1 MPGEIDNL
9 QIQISADSESASQN
23 VLALAD
29 SLEKIAT
36 AAANA
41 TAPLAGFTKAL
52 SGLKSFDVSGFSK
65 SATDLS
71 QAFNQFNNIGSI
83 DNASQFASSVE
94 NLRKAMSGLSDVSKT
109 AGSLKLGNTFS
120 SSVNEFAESIKKLS
134 EIGNMDDAY
143 AVWASIKTLSQV
155 TADLPKVA
163 SNINSLKIAKSFPEN
178 IANLYGGLQMLGKVG
193 NMDDAYKTWENIKT
207 IGEATSGLHNI
218 AENINSLKV
227 GKSFDTNIENLSIAM
242 AHLNEIGDTSA
253 FAGGVESISQAIES
267 LNNIEVGQGFISL
280 VQASSQWADA
290 ISKMNDIRLGANFS
304 EGIARVARAA
314 EILNDVDFGGFKRM
328 NDALASLPDNV
339 RISFGA
345 SSTEVQ
351 ELTEHLV
358 NLNNTVQSIQT
369 NLPQRRQRNAETI
382 ESSANA
388 KATDRPDYSWSNDE
402 VKGTLERA
410 SAFNKEAA
418 EIKKVLAAYETMGEQ
433 VPESVIRAAESLG
446 VFNSAMDETGA
457 KASTFGDKLKDASRA
472 VATGA
477 FKALGAEVK
486 AVMSPLTAI
495 GSKFKSLTAKAGQFA
510 SSIKRIAMYRAIRAI
525 LKAITEGFEEGR
537 KNLYY
542 YSQAVGTDFAPS
554 MDKAATAALYLKNSI
569 GAATAPL
576 TNYLVPMID
585 RAVDRIVELINK
597 FNELTA
603 VLTGAS
609 TWTKAVKYP
618 TTWQDSL
625 DDANKSAK
633 KLKSTM
639 LGFDELNVIE
649 ITDTASKK
657 SGFDA
662 DDYIRMFEEVKT
674 DLSVGSKIPELL
686 MPVKLAWD
694 AEGDNTLKTIKDTWH
709 EILALIGA
717 VGESFRKVWL
727 NGTGQKSLE
736 LILQIVQN
744 IIGTYGELAKG
755 IRKAWEE
762 NETGTRI
769 IQSIWN
775 IANNDLTVFRDI
787 GASIRE
793 WASGLDWSPL
803 LTSLASLGEAIER
816 FTNPESALARI
827 AESAFD
833 KILLP
838 LGKWLI
844 EEGLPAAVDL
854 LTTSFDALGVALEF
868 LEPLFQKVIDF
879 LSEIGGFTFN
889 NISGLASSF
898 TAFMQG
904 ISGQEI
910 DGEIGQ
916 RAEEK
921 NKKLIES
928 LGGKDSWYGKLNKK
942 LIDFGSH
949 GMHDFLTIDLPN
961 AGAMWSEILNG
972 TEDQK
977 GIFGQIGDL
986 IKGEFAD
993 NDVEIIS
1000 EKSMAAFDSDVLTIT
1015 AGYKDIKKT
1024 ALDANKATNET
1035 KPASGIAGLFESLKA
1050 SYKSFSDDW
1059 GNGID
1064 AMKLGFIGF
1073 TDSIKAEWQ
1082 TFKDDWG
1089 NGVDAIKQGFSGFA
1103 QSVKSEWQLF
1113 KDDWAN
1119 GLDAITSGAAN
1130 AWENIKTF
1138 FSDGW
1143 ESIKG
1148 GVSTFGTDWS
1158 NGWNGMK
1165 QSVSDMW
1172 KNAKTDFESGWTTV
1186 QNGADN
1192 FKKSFSA
1199 SLSTIKRN
1207 VSDTWGKVTATL
1219 SSKWDEFKNFVDD
1232 YKSNW
1237 QTGFDTIADHV
1248 AEAWGKIKDK
1258 IGNSILWQNM
1268 KQRIADYAGQWFDK
1282 FAEIKQNVSD
1292 TMRRIVDNVTEKISS
1307 IVDAIQNSA
1316 IGQAVANIVG
1326 YITDTV
1332 GKIWGDDNSGIKG
1345 TFKNISDGLHDFI
1358 EQMFD
1363 GLHLGSLGDKIKN
1376 TLNTVIEAFETAVN
1390 YIIKGLNFFVEK
1402 ANDALDIHIDI
1413 PNWVP
1418 MIGGNSFDGF
1428 SFQQIPE
1435 FTFYK
1440 FANGGFPDKGSLF
1453 LANEPGNPEMIGK
1466 IGSQTA
1472 VANNDQ
1478 IVQAVSKGVYEA
1490 VVSAM
1495 SQNRNGESG
1504 KTELHVYL
1512 DRQEITSQVEQ
1523 QQRDNGVSIMSG
1535 LVYT

>member
-52 SGLKSFDVSGFSK
+52 SGLKEFDASGFSK

-83 DNASQFASSVE
+83 DNASQFAGSVE

-193 NMDDAYKTWENIKT
+193 NMDDAYKTWANIKT

-227 GKSFDTNIENLSIAM
+227 GKSFDTNIENLSLAM

-253 FAGGVESISQAIES
+253 FAGGVEAISQAIES
-267 LNNIEVGQGFISL
+267 LNNIEVGQGFINL

-290 ISKMNDIRLGANFS
+290 ISKMNDIKLGANFS

-314 EILNDVDFGGFKRM
+314 EILDDVDFGGFRRM

-345 SSTEVQ
+345 SSAEVQ

-382 ESSANA
+382 ESGANVQ
-388 KATDRPDYSWSNDE
+388 ATDRPDYSWSNDE

-410 SAFNKEAA
+410 SAFNKEVA

-446 VFNSAMDETGA
+446 VFNNAMDETGA

-477 FKALGAEVK
+477 FKALGVEVK
-486 AVMSPLTAI
+486 AVMSPLTAV
-495 GSKFKSLTAKAGQFA
+495 GRKFKAASEKAGQFI
-510 SSIKRIAMYRAIRAI
+510 SSIKRIAMYRAIRSI

-649 ITDTASKK
+649 LTDTGSKK

-744 IIGTYGELAKG
+744 IIGTFGELAKG

-775 IANNDLTVFRDI
+775 IANNVLTVFRDI
-787 GASIRE
+787 WASIRE

-803 LTSLASLGEAIER
+803 LSSLASLGEAIER
-816 FTNPESALARI
+816 LTNPESALARI
-827 AESAFD
+827 AKSAFD

-844 EEGLPAAVDL
+844 EKGLPAAVDS
-854 LTTSFDALGVALEF
+854 LTTAFDALGVALEF
-868 LEPLFQKVIDF
+868 LEPLFQKTIDF
-879 LSEIGGFTFN
+879 LSKIGGFTFN

-898 TAFMQG
+898 SAMIEG
-904 ISGQEI
+904 LSGKEI
-910 DGEIGQ
+910 DGAKGQ
-916 RAEEK
+916 RAEGA
-921 NKKLIES
+921 NKKLVES
-928 LGGKDSWYGKLNKK
+928 LGGEDSWYGELNKK

-949 GMHDFLTIDLPN
+949 GMHDFFTIDLPN

-986 IKGEFAD
+986 IKGEFED

-1000 EKSMAAFDSDVLTIT
+1000 EKSIAAFDSDVLTIT
-1015 AGYKDIKKT
+1015 AGYKDIKKS
-1024 ALDANKATNET
+1024 AFDANKITNET
-1035 KPASGIAGLFESLKA
+1035 KPASGISGVFEKLKA
-1050 SYKSFSDDW
+1050 EYNNFAAAWGEGIDGMKYGWNDFTYGVQDKWNTFKNDW
-1059 GNGID
+1059 VNGID
-1064 AMKLGFIGF
+1064 AIKQTFSGFAI
-1073 TDSIKAEWQ
+1073 SIKTEWQ
-1082 TFKDDWG
+1082 TFKDDW
-1089 NGVDAIKQGFSGFA
+1089 
-1103 QSVKSEWQLF
+1103 
-1113 KDDWAN
+1113 AN
-1119 GLDAITSGAAN
+1119 GMTAISSSVSS

-1148 GVSTFGTDWS
+1148 GVSTLGTDWS

-1172 KNAKTDFESGWTTV
+1172 TNAKTDFENGWTAI

-1192 FKKSFSA
+1192 FKKSFST

-1207 VSDTWGKVTATL
+1207 VSDTWSKVTATL
-1219 SSKWDEFKNFVDD
+1219 SSKWDDFKNFVDD

-1268 KQRIADYAGQWFDK
+1268 KQYIADYAGQWFDK

-1332 GKIWGDDNSGIKG
+1332 SKIWGDDSSGIKG
-1345 TFKNISDGLHDFI
+1345 EITKISNGIKGFI
-1358 EQMFD
+1358 ETLFD
-1363 GLHLGSLGDKIKN
+1363 GEHLGKIGSLLSGLWDSVARSFEGAINWIISGVN
-1376 TLNTVIEAFETAVN
+1376 TFVDSVN
-1390 YIIKGLNFFVEK
+1390 N
-1402 ANDALDIHIDI
+1402 ALDVHIEV
-1413 PNWVP
+1413 PSWVP
-1418 MIGGNSFDGF
+1418 MIGGSVFEGI
-1428 SFQQIPE
+1428 SLRRIPE
-1435 FTFYK
+1435 ITM
-1440 FANGGFPDKGSLF
+1440 FANGGYPDRGSLF
-1453 LANEPGNPEMIGK
+1453 IANETGSPEMVGR

-1495 SQNRNGESG
+1495 SQNRNDESG